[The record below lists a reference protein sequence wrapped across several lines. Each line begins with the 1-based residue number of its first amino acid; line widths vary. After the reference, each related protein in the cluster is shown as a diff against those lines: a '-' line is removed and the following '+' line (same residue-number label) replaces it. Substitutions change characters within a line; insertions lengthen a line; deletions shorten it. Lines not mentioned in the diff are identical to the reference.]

1 MNMYAFNRAEVIG
14 ILNEILEAE
23 LAGVVRYTHYSF
35 MVFGPDRI
43 PIVTWLREQANE
55 SLLHAQQLGEL
66 ITHLGGHPS
75 LSIGPL
81 LETHQ
86 HDTMTIL
93 KESLDHET
101 QAIHLYRKLLDA
113 VRDQSVMIEEFAR
126 SQIAAEEGHI
136 GEVAKMIGD
145 PSDLMLTQV

>member
-1 MNMYAFNRAEVIG
+1 MMNVYSFNRTEVI
-14 ILNEILEAE
+14 EILDEIIEAE

-55 SLLHAQQLGEL
+55 SLLHAQQVGEL

-75 LSIGPL
+75 LSIGKM

-93 KESLDHET
+93 KESLEHESN
-101 QAIHLYRKLLDA
+101 AIRLYRKLLDA
-113 VRDQSVMIEEFAR
+113 VKDQSIMIEEFAR

-136 GEVAKMIGD
+136 GEVAKMLGD
-145 PSDLMLTQV
+145 PSELVVA

>member
-1 MNMYAFNRAEVIG
+1 MTNYKFDKTEVIDV
-14 ILNEILEAE
+14 LNRILETE

-35 MVFGPDRI
+35 MVFGPYRI
-43 PIVTWLREQANE
+43 PIVTWLREQASE
-55 SLLHAQQLGEL
+55 SMLHSQQAGEL

-93 KESLDHET
+93 KESLAHEE
-101 QAIHLYRKLLDA
+101 ASLNLYLDLLD
-113 VRDQSVMIEEFAR
+113 VVKDKSIMIEEFAR
-126 SQIAAEEGHI
+126 QLISEEEKHI
-136 GEVAKMIGD
+136 GEVAKMIGE
-145 PSDLMLTQV
+145 PGAIHAAV